1 MTVNLRKLIKC
12 VAIPLLV
19 GALSALLTKD
29 NYNVPNSP
37 PLSPPAWVF
46 PMVWTVLYVLM
57 GIASYIICES
67 NATREERNNALTPYV
82 LQLVLNF
89 FWSIIFFNMRQYLFA
104 FIWIIALWVL
114 IFITIVRFRK
124 ISKVASNLLIPYIIW
139 VTFAAYLNLAI
150 YLIN

>member
-1 MTVNLRKLIKC
+1 MTVSLKKLVKC
-12 VAIPLLV
+12 VAIPLAV

-29 NYNVPNSP
+29 NYNIPNQP

-46 PMVWTVLYVLM
+46 PVVWTILYILM

-67 NATREERNNALTPYV
+67 NATRDEKNKALAPYV
-82 LQLVLNF
+82 GQLVFNF
-89 FWSIIFFNMRQYLFA
+89 FWSIIFFSMRQYLFA
-104 FIWIIALWVL
+104 FIWIIALWTL
-114 IFITIVRFRK
+114 ILITILRFRK
-124 ISKVASNLLIPYIIW
+124 ISETASNLLIPYIIW

>member
-1 MTVNLRKLIKC
+1 MTVNLKKLIKC

-29 NYNVPNSP
+29 NYNIPNQP

-46 PMVWTVLYVLM
+46 PVVWTVLYTLM
-57 GIASYIICES
+57 GIASYIICAS
-67 NATREERNNALTPYV
+67 NFTREEKNNALTPYV

-104 FIWIIALWVL
+104 FVWIIALWVL
-114 IFITIVRFRK
+114 ILITIARFRK
-124 ISKVASNLLIPYIIW
+124 ISVTASNLLIPYIIW
-139 VTFAAYLNLAI
+139 VSFAAYLNLAI